1 MTYQNTLPIGLIQTT
16 LDATRAWRGDAFSPT
31 ISEEEDNHVWQEI
44 SKAMRA
50 FQDGDA
56 APRIVLLPEL
66 SLPRTRL
73 DEFEHLVA
81 ALNVIAVV
89 GVDYRIDEGKHHAR
103 NEGMVF
109 VPRNF
114 FRSQPSRYCARI
126 LFGKTYAARREGEK
140 LRKMTPPWDFVGDHN
155 VYLFDCEQY
164 GTFGASICY
173 DFMDIERALLYR
185 GRVHHL
191 FVLAYNQDLGMFRS
205 LAESLSRTV
214 FCNVVVCNT
223 GHFGG
228 SLAVSPYYEA
238 YRRTVYSH
246 NGGKLFTAQVLQ
258 LPVLGIEEAQRG
270 NVASTGNRKTDREFK
285 DRPECFSSTLDP
297 GRLKSHSLSSVDPK

>member
-1 MTYQNTLPIGLIQTT
+1 MNYEDTLRVGLIQTT
-16 LDATRAWRGDAFSPT
+16 LDASHAWKPESPSPS
-31 ISEEEDNHVWQEI
+31 ISEDEDNHAWQEI

-50 FQDGDA
+50 FQDGGA
-56 APRIVLLPEL
+56 TPRVILLPEL

-73 DEFEHLVA
+73 EEFEHLVA

-89 GVDYRIDEGKHHAR
+89 GVDYGIDEIKHIAR
-103 NEGMVF
+103 NEGIVF
-109 VPRNF
+109 VPQNF
-114 FRSQPSRYCARI
+114 FQKKPSRYCARI

-140 LRKMTPPWDFVGDHN
+140 LRQMVPSWDFVGDHN
-155 VYLFDCEQY
+155 VYVFDCEQF

-173 DFMDIERALLYR
+173 DFMDVERALLYR
-185 GRVHHL
+185 GRIHHL

-238 YRRTVYSH
+238 HRRTVYSQ
-246 NGGKLFTAQVLQ
+246 NGGKLFTAQVFE
-258 LPVLGIEEAQRG
+258 LPVLGMAEAHAG
-270 NVASTGNRKTDREFK
+270 YVPPTGKRRTDREFK
-285 DRPECFSSTLDP
+285 DRPECFSADLNP
-297 GRLKSHSLSSVDPK
+297 NRFKPLRLGLFRPE